1 MQEYNKNPA
10 VRKEMG
16 KKKTKSIA
24 ETPMEEKVLL
34 DKARTQF
41 INDLKKDVMPI
52 IENLLALKHQK
63 AKLHGLKSYSELKL
77 TRSMAHTPSNV
88 DKFYDQLE

>member
-10 VRKEMG
+10 VQKEMG
-16 KKKTKSIA
+16 KKKAKATA

-63 AKLHGLKSYSELKL
+63 AQLHGLKSYSELKL
-77 TRSMAHTPSNV
+77 KRSMAHTPSNV
-88 DKFYDQLE
+88 DKFYDQLD